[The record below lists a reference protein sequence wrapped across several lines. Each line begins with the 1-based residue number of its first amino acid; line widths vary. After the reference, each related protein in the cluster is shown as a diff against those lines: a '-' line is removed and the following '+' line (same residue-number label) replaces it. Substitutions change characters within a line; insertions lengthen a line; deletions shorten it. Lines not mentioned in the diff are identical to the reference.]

1 MTEEKRKLRI
11 VKLQQIGSLKRK
23 ICVLKQN
30 LSRTDYQALKFS
42 DGALTEEEY
51 ASMRTQRQAW
61 RDEINAAEEE
71 IKSLQLEIEV
81 QS

>member
-1 MTEEKRKLRI
+1 MTEEKRKQRI
-11 VKLQQIGSLKRK
+11 RKQQQMGSLKRK

-30 LSRTDYQALKFS
+30 LSRSDYQALKFS
-42 DGALTEEEY
+42 DGALTEAEY
-51 ASMRTQRQAW
+51 ASMRAQRQAW

-71 IKSLQLEIEV
+71 IRALQFEIEV

>member
-1 MTEEKRKLRI
+1 MPEEKRKQWI

>member
-1 MTEEKRKLRI
+1 MPEEKRKQWI

-30 LSRTDYQALKFS
+30 LSRTDYQAQKFS

>member
-1 MTEEKRKLRI
+1 MPEEKRKQWI

-42 DGALTEEEY
+42 DGALTEGEY

>member
-51 ASMRTQRQAW
+51 APMRAQRQAW

-71 IKSLQLEIEV
+71 IRALQFEMEV

>member
-1 MTEEKRKLRI
+1 MTEEKRKERI
-11 VKLQQIGSLKRK
+11 EKQQQIGCLKRK

-30 LSRTDYQALKFS
+30 LSRSDYQALKFS

-51 ASMRTQRQAW
+51 ASMRAQRQAW

>member
-1 MTEEKRKLRI
+1 MTEEKRKQRI
-11 VKLQQIGSLKRK
+11 GKQQQMGRLKRK

-30 LSRTDYQALKFS
+30 LSRSDYQALKFS

-51 ASMRTQRQAW
+51 APMRAQRQAW

-71 IKSLQLEIEV
+71 IRALQFEMEV